1 MYFSFYL
8 YWMKSTTKSTT
19 MHEVNETVNYNE
31 LKISKSIVDNIL
43 KINDTKEGGNDVN
56 QLINEINLND
66 FFDDNDWCSFKD
78 FIESSTSNPIS
89 NSDDDDDSNKR

>member
-1 MYFSFYL
+1 
-8 YWMKSTTKSTT
+8 MKSTTKSTT